1 MIESLLNIY
10 FKFISNPTGLFDLI
24 HPLLPKLLYQR
35 LYPNLPLNSEIVFGV
50 QTQQTERNEAFSL
63 SPVPQAKTEH
73 RYEAEISQILTA
85 RSAHTATTIQIQ
97 QYSDLDAFKR
107 TVINEV

>member
-1 MIESLLNIY
+1 MLGASFL
-10 FKFISNPTGLFDLI
+10 
-24 HPLLPKLLYQR
+24 
-35 LYPNLPLNSEIVFGV
+35 
-50 QTQQTERNEAFSL
+50 
-63 SPVPQAKTEH
+63 VPQAKAEH

-97 QYSDLDAFKR
+97 QYSDLDAFRR